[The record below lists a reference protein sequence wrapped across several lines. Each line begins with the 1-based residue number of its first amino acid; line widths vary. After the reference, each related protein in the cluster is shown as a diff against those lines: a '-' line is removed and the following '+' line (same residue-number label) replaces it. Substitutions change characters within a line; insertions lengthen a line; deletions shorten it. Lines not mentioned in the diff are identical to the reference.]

1 MSSFPSTNNLIEEV
15 LSFRND
21 TFYNLVEEQCGTV
34 VVEIMQ
40 AQDISSVDCL
50 LAINNIFT
58 FLELDSDELLPLK
71 RKAGILLNDGR
82 FVVKKGIIH
91 KVETFLST
99 LHRLNRQH
107 STSYDNSDNNPDL
120 IIPEQLLQK
129 FPFIRTLVV
138 YSNLIAKSKID
149 FTFLN
154 IILNN
159 MIQNFIRE
167 ERGYRY
173 DTIVRQFAC
182 SLYILGGRTI
192 HEFVRLNIPAL
203 LPSVQTIQSYIG
215 TSENHLTEG
224 LFNYDGARD
233 YFNRNQSILGF
244 CAEDSTAIV
253 PKITYDTTS
262 DTFIGFSLPLDDNGV
277 PIIKSYS
284 TNSFIRLEQWYS
296 DLSQATLLNA
306 CLIQPLSTSIK
317 NISSYLISAYGT
329 DNKFKSSDVIL
340 RWGHIYQQCKAKGIR
355 VIGYATDCDSR
366 YLHAMRISLGF
377 FASFAYDDHPDILS
391 IDLPTNWS
399 WFFMQH
405 EQLYVCLQDPIHIC
419 TKLRNRLLSKKATLL
434 LGNQLV
440 NIEPLLLGNQLVNIE
455 PLLLGNQLVN
465 IEPLLYLIEKF
476 SKLDHA
482 LVRSDIDPKD
492 RQNYKSCTKIS
503 SDNVLNLFEQVPNAI
518 GISIYLKVGERNNFK
533 VDEAISD
540 PIQFESR

>member
-1 MSSFPSTNNLIEEV
+1 MSSFPFTNNLMKEV

-50 LAINNIFT
+50 LDINNIFT
-58 FLELDSDELLPLK
+58 FLELNSDELIPLK
-71 RKAGILLNDGR
+71 KAGILLNDGR

-107 STSYDNSDNNPDL
+107 STSSYDNSDNNPDL

-138 YSNLIAKSKID
+138 YSNLIAKSKVD

-182 SLYILGGRTI
+182 SLYILGGRTTY
-192 HEFVRLNIPAL
+192 EFVRLNIPAL

-224 LFNYDGARD
+224 LFNYDGASD

-262 DTFIGFSLPLDDNGV
+262 DTFIGFSLPLDGNGV

-284 TNSFIRLEQWYS
+284 TNSFICLEQWYS
-296 DLSQATLLNA
+296 DLSQATSLNA

-317 NISSYLISAYGT
+317 NITPYLISAYGT
-329 DNKFKSSDVIL
+329 DNKFRSSDVIL

-405 EQLYVCLQDPIHIC
+405 KQLYVCLQDPIHIC
-419 TKLRNRLLSKKATLL
+419 TKLRNRLLSKKAT
-434 LGNQLV
+434 
-440 NIEPLLLGNQLVNIE
+440 
-455 PLLLGNQLVN
+455 LLLGNQLVN

-503 SDNVLNLFEQVPNAI
+503 SENVLTLFEQVPNAI
-518 GISIYLKVGERNNFK
+518 GISIYLKVGKRNNFK

>member
-1 MSSFPSTNNLIEEV
+1 MSSFPSTNDLMKEV

-50 LAINNIFT
+50 LDINNIFT
-58 FLELDSDELLPLK
+58 FLELDSDELIPLK
-71 RKAGILLNDGR
+71 KKAGILLNDGR

-107 STSYDNSDNNPDL
+107 STSDL
-120 IIPEQLLQK
+120 IISEQLLEK

-138 YSNLIAKSKID
+138 YSNLIAKSKVD

-182 SLYILGGRTI
+182 SLYILGGRTAY
-192 HEFVRLNIPAL
+192 EFVRLNIPAL

-224 LFNYDGARD
+224 LFNYDGASD

-253 PKITYDTTS
+253 PKITYDTKS

-296 DLSQATLLNA
+296 DLSQATSLNA

-317 NISSYLISAYGT
+317 NISPYLIAAYGT

-340 RWGHIYQQCKAKGIR
+340 RWGHIYQQCKVKGIR
-355 VIGYATDCDSR
+355 VIGYSTDCDSR

-377 FASFAYDDHPDILS
+377 FASFGYVDHPDILS
-391 IDLPTNWS
+391 IDLPTNWC

-440 NIEPLLLGNQLVNIE
+440 NIEPLL
-455 PLLLGNQLVN
+455 
-465 IEPLLYLIEKF
+465 YLIENF

-503 SDNVLNLFEQVPNAI
+503 SDNVLNLFEQIPNAI
-518 GISIYLKVGERNNFK
+518 GISIYLKVGKRNNFK
-533 VDEAISD
+533 VDEVISD